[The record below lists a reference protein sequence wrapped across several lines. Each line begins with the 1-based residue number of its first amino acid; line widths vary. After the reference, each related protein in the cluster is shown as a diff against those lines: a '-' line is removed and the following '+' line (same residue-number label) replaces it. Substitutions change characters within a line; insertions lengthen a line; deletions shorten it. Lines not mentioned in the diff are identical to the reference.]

1 MLVAEPDGSVAAAH
15 CVMRDVHFER
25 ESSQRFR
32 EGERKTSR
40 SQTVDEV
47 DDVAAAAPPP
57 ALVAAVDAAEEE
69 VGGAPAGRA
78 GLEELVQ

>member
-1 MLVAEPDGSVAAAH
+1 
-15 CVMRDVHFER
+15 MRVVDFER
-25 ESSQRFR
+25 ESGQRFQ
-32 EGERKTSR
+32 EGERKTGR

-78 GLEELVQ
+78 GLEELGQ

>member
-1 MLVAEPDGSVAAAH
+1 MLVAEPDGSVAASH
-15 CVMRDVHFER
+15 CVVRVVEFER
-25 ESSQRFR
+25 ESGKR
-32 EGERKTSR
+32 ERKTGR
-40 SQTVDEV
+40 AQTVDEI

-78 GLEELVQ
+78 GLEELGQ